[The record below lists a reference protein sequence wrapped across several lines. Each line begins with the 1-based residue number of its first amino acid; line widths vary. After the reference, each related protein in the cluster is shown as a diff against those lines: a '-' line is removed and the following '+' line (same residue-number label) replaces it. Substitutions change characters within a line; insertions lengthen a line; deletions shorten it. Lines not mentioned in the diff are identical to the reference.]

1 MDFGM
6 FSALN
11 VASQV
16 LAAAMSSSSVLCSGT
31 APARIEISLVFSVHS
46 RSLQVIGLSNICFLD
61 GERLVK
67 PPDMTNS
74 ASVKMG

>member
-16 LAAAMSSSSVLCSGT
+16 LAAAMSSSGVLCSGT
-31 APARIEISLVFSVHS
+31 APARIEIFLIFSVHS
-46 RSLQVIGLSNICFLD
+46 RSLQVIGLCNI
-61 GERLVK
+61 G
-67 PPDMTNS
+67 S
-74 ASVKMG
+74 